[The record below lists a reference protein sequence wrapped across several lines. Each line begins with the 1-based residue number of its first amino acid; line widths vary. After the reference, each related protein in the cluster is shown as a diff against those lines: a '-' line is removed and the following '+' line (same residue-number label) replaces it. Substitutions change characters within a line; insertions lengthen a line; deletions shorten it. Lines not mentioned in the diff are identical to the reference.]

1 MRTRAPGT
9 EVLCR
14 ASVPTMTFSSAVI
27 SPNSR
32 MFWKVRAMPLRV
44 IWWRLILPS
53 GAPSKVTDPE
63 LGR

>member
-1 MRTRAPGT
+1 
-9 EVLCR
+9 
-14 ASVPTMTFSSAVI
+14 MTFSSAVI

-32 MFWKVRAMPLRV
+32 MFWKVRAMPRRV